1 MSDLGVQLLLS
12 EPREYAVS
20 DLGVQ
25 LLSES
30 RGVGRV
36 SINPEPAGVWF
47 IREYTSKY
55 AEVAQSTMA
64 TDSTL
69 ATGMVS

>member
-1 MSDLGVQLLLS
+1 
-12 EPREYAVS
+12 
-20 DLGVQ
+20 LGVQ
-25 LLSES
+25 LLSEP